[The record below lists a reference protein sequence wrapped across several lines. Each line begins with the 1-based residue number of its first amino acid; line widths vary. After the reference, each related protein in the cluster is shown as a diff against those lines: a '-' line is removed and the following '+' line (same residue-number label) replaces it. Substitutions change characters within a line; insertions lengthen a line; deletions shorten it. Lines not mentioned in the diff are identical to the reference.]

1 MRERQHWPVF
11 APAMRSRERYDLL
24 CKLALTAERMKQF
37 GVRVDVPRAAEHAR
51 LRNAA
56 AERFKGLF
64 LRGTGLPEDSLG
76 AAGAGQTAAVKD
88 WFKERGAPEVV
99 FDKRT
104 KKSQFNSAAL
114 TIYATDYPGAEFAA
128 PAAALLGL
136 RKARTA
142 VKFCEAYMAIAPRYD
157 NRIHFGFNVLG
168 TKGERW
174 SSSMSASW
182 EEDGERVRYRL
193 NAQNVPA
200 KKLRFAFEG
209 EGELDLMV
217 PLRDVFIPDRG
228 CVWAKFDYDGAE
240 ARLIAYNTADE
251 ALLSW
256 IAKGLDLHVENAK
269 AIFREL
275 KMPQMLRKVDKAA
288 AQGTV
293 EYAYIKAR
301 EAAKPMMYGASYQWS
316 SHNPKRPDKYNDL
329 FKQIKQI
336 FPNTSETY
344 LGVLVT
350 RFFEAHPG
358 IVAWH
363 DRVGKAVEEDGYV
376 ELPQTGRQL
385 YLPASN
391 RGKNMGLNFY
401 MQSGLGAAINRAI
414 PLIDAGMDWKPGSTA
429 LLLMVHDEVDVQI
442 PEARVEEV
450 CAMVESHL
458 SAPMDFGGTMASIP
472 AEGDIGPNWGVT
484 AARTD
489 RK

>member
-1 MRERQHWPVF
+1 MSDRKYWPTF
-11 APAMRSRERYDLL
+11 APALRSRARYEQL
-24 CKLALTAERMKQF
+24 CKLSVTAERMKQF

-56 AERFKGLF
+56 AGRFQELF
-64 LRGTGLPEDSLG
+64 LKGTGLTVADLG
-76 AAGAGQTAAVKD
+76 EAGAGQTAAVKD
-88 WFKERGAPEVV
+88 WFKMRGAPEVV

-114 TIYATDYPGAEFAA
+114 TIYATDHVGTEFAA

-136 RKARTA
+136 RKSRTA

-157 NRIHFGFNVLG
+157 SRIHFGFNVLG

-182 EEDGERVRYRL
+182 VEDGERVRYKL

-217 PLRDVFIPDRG
+217 SLRDVFIPDPG

-240 ARLIAYNTADE
+240 ARLIAYNTGDE
-251 ALLSW
+251 ALLRW
-256 IAKGLDLHVENAK
+256 IAQGLDLHVENAK
-269 AIFREL
+269 VLFREL
-275 KMPQMLRKVDKAA
+275 RIPAELKKVLKDAKP
-288 AQGTV
+288 GTRD
-293 EYAYIKAR
+293 EAYLKAR
-301 EAAKPMMYGASYQWS
+301 EAAKPMIYGASYQWS
-316 SHNPKRPDKYNDL
+316 SHNPKRPDRYNDL
-329 FKQIKQI
+329 FKQIKQL
-336 FPNTSETY
+336 FPATSETY
-344 LGVLVT
+344 LTVLVQ

-363 DRVGKAVEEDGYV
+363 DRVGQAVEEDGYV

-414 PLIDAGMDWKPGSTA
+414 PLIDAGMDWTRGGTA

-442 PEARVEEV
+442 PENRVEEV
-450 CAMVESHL
+450 CAMVEAHL
-458 SAPMDFGGTMASIP
+458 SEPMDFGGTMASIP
-472 AEGDIGPNWGVT
+472 AEGDTGLNWGAT
-484 AARTD
+484 AART
-489 RK
+489 KSK